1 VSTASD
7 TGIFY
12 AKDVARTCILT
23 EVSNV
28 DAVRECLSPLRP
40 GLCQSL
46 IGSTDSPHDSTGD
59 CGYLNSGVEI
69 QKLPQGAPSGVA
81 LDQGNFRLR

>member
-1 VSTASD
+1 MSTASG
-7 TGIFY
+7 TEIFHLED
-12 AKDVARTCILT
+12 AAQTCILT

-28 DAVRECLSPLRP
+28 DAVRECLSPLRA

-46 IGSTDSPHDSTGD
+46 TGSTDSPHDSTGD

-69 QKLPQGAPSGVA
+69 QKLPQGAPSGVV
-81 LDQGNFRLR
+81 LDQGNLRLR